1 MALRYLRT
9 DFHLP
14 PGVPRTST
22 VRDLVHRFFAGY
34 RWFQPVRFGGFNMTE
49 RLEPGPFDPDVL
61 AAYYDEFKG
70 FTLGAK
76 TDRDFLQLSPERHG
90 RYPYTGMFTWS
101 TSVVE
106 AKKPGWR
113 EAHLRQVVEVM
124 HLLGSPLA
132 QSGTDDDFERK
143 DNRIV
148 PNEDGFGST
157 WVFNLRDY
165 SEGLTGLFWRNI
177 FGAPFVKH
185 FGSRLDAIPAGQ
197 RQTLDGG
204 LVLVQPYELPTQA
217 MTPEGDA
224 AEARLITTLGPE
236 SFFDLPTLTKP
247 TRVPDPASLPSSVS

>member
-1 MALRYLRT
+1 MALRSLQT
-9 DFHLP
+9 EFHLP
-14 PGVPRTST
+14 PGLPRAST
-22 VRDLVHRFFAGY
+22 ACELFQRVFSEY
-34 RWFQPVRFGGFNMTE
+34 RWFQPRRFGRFAMDE
-49 RLEPGPFDPDVL
+49 QIEPGHFDPKVL
-61 AAYYDEFKG
+61 AAYYDEHKLI
-70 FTLGAK
+70 TIGAA
-76 TDRDFLQLSPERHG
+76 TDRDYLLLFPSKEA
-90 RYPYTGMFTWS
+90 RYPFIGKFFWS

-132 QSGTDDDFERK
+132 RSGVGDDFERK
-143 DNRIV
+143 DWRTV

-157 WVFNLRDY
+157 QVFNLRDY
-165 SEGLTGLFWRNI
+165 SEGLTGLFWRNV

-185 FGSRLDAIPAGQ
+185 FGSRLDAIPAPQ
-197 RQTLDGG
+197 RQSLDGG

-236 SFFDLPTLTKP
+236 SFFDLPTLTRP
-247 TRVPDPASLPSSVS
+247 TRVLDPASLPPPVS